1 MKLILIVYI
10 LLFIVAKDSIDSLRV
25 ITYNIVKEI
34 KKYESITNEK
44 FKWNEELYMIQL
56 YSDCVLFI
64 NFRIN

>member
-56 YSDCVLFI
+56 YSDCVLFF

>member
-34 KKYESITNEK
+34 KKYESTTNEK

-56 YSDCVLFI
+56 YSDCVLFF